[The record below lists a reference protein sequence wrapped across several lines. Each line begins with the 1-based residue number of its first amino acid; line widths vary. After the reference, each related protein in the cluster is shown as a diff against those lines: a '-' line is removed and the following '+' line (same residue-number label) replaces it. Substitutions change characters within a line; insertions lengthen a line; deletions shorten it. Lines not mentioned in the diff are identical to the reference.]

1 MHSTYLPTYLSL
13 YPYLSNLIISFKL
26 VRHALLE
33 AVVITQ
39 LYQNSF
45 LLILC
50 SFIAISIYTLA
61 MQRPPEFHN
70 GSPQAF
76 NLQKARVYI
85 HRCSLNDV
93 VDTETEIRTER
104 ERARESE
111 RVQRRFRSRDK
122 NLLAHSTRAINPHEL
137 KFPCFS
143 QIFRF
148 QRKRSSKIAFGL
160 LL

>member
-1 MHSTYLPTYLSL
+1 MYSTYLPTYLSL

-76 NLQKARVYI
+76 NL
-85 HRCSLNDV
+85 
-93 VDTETEIRTER
+93 
-104 ERARESE
+104 
-111 RVQRRFRSRDK
+111 
-122 NLLAHSTRAINPHEL
+122 
-137 KFPCFS
+137 
-143 QIFRF
+143 
-148 QRKRSSKIAFGL
+148 
-160 LL
+160 